1 MCVWVHKLHRTR
13 GARSM
18 PHCKHANN
26 EAMAN
31 HAPSLPCWQWDSYSR
46 PALHPACAPSCSLQC
61 TVGPLGGLCTAKSSR
76 TTPLPQSIHW
86 SLSFSSLSL
95 HTSASMRLRP
105 GKGCDAVRTIY
116 VGVPLPWRTAGK
128 LELSPLQPR
137 KLPYFSAD
145 LQPEWWNLSYF
156 TTPTQGQFPS
166 PFFLFFPPS
175 SYSVMWGSFLQL
187 WLYEICKLP
196 VDILWELLH
205 I

>member
-105 GKGCDAVRTIY
+105 GKGWDVVRTIY

-137 KLPYFSAD
+137 KLPYY
-145 LQPEWWNLSYF
+145 LSR
-156 TTPTQGQFPS
+156 S
-166 PFFLFFPPS
+166 PAR
-175 SYSVMWGSFLQL
+175 VMEPF
-187 WLYEICKLP
+187 
-196 VDILWELLH
+196 LLH
-205 I
+205 SSHPGAVSLPILPLFSSFILLSNVGIFLAALVVWDL